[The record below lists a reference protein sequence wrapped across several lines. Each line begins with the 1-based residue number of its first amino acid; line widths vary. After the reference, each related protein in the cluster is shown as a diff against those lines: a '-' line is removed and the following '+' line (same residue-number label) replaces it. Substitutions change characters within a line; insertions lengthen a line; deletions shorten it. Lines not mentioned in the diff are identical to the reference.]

1 MVITAVLQTVCGV
14 GEAANRDIAAVSAA
28 RA

>member
-1 MVITAVLQTVCGV
+1 MVMTAVLQTVCGV
-14 GEAANRDIAAVSAA
+14 GEAANREIAAVSAV